1 MEQAPEAGRFAR
13 GDRGDGGDRAFRANR
28 AATSQGPDLKQV
40 LKTETITQSLYPVL
54 EIEAHLKKD
63 LNIW

>member
-28 AATSQGPDLKQV
+28 AATWKGPDLKQV

-54 EIEAHLKKD
+54 EMEAHLKKD